1 MQALILGLGFVATG
15 LVSTIV
21 GFNKKKKLEKI
32 ITSND
37 YVINQIEEQNDTL
50 RTEISKRYIRIS
62 EIANQNSE
70 KEQTSKR
77 YSFASKANATEITK

>member
-1 MQALILGLGFVATG
+1 MALILGLGFVATG

-50 RTEISKRYIRIS
+50 RTEISKRYNRIS